1 MNMLS
6 LYDYLGHAAGGEL
19 GKEVAAAAAKSNV
32 KFEIREVSNPK
43 YTGKIMLYPENFL
56 KEFFAAK
63 QSPIVLTSYEDDE
76 LPF

>member
-6 LYDYLGHAAGGEL
+6 LYDYLGYAAGGVL
-19 GKEVAAAAAKSNV
+19 GKEVAEAAAKSNV

-43 YTGKIMLYPENFL
+43 YTGKVMLYPENFL
-56 KEFFAAK
+56 KEFFTAK
-63 QSPIVLTSYEDDE
+63 QSYALSSTSEDDE